1 MLSVY
6 TVCFFGHRQVDD
18 FQSAEQAVESF
29 IEVLLKEHEYV
40 EFLVGRDGEF
50 DHIVSSA
57 VLRCKNRMD
66 SANCSLIWI
75 IVKDIKADLSEAAQD
90 KLKEMIAET
99 VESKLQKEV
108 KKITKK
114 LTIKFIISGVALAG
128 VYLLIN
134 NSDKIVDLIT
144 KPKE

>member
-1 MLSVY
+1 M
-6 TVCFFGHRQVDD
+6 
-18 FQSAEQAVESF
+18 
-29 IEVLLKEHEYV
+29 
-40 EFLVGRDGEF
+40 
-50 DHIVSSA
+50 
-57 VLRCKNRMD
+57 
-66 SANCSLIWI
+66 
-75 IVKDIKADLSEAAQD
+75 IVKDIKADLNEAAQD
-90 KLKEMIAET
+90 KLKGMIAEA

>member
-1 MLSVY
+1 M
-6 TVCFFGHRQVDD
+6 
-18 FQSAEQAVESF
+18 
-29 IEVLLKEHEYV
+29 
-40 EFLVGRDGEF
+40 
-50 DHIVSSA
+50 
-57 VLRCKNRMD
+57 
-66 SANCSLIWI
+66 

-108 KKITKK
+108 KKITEK

-134 NSDKIVDLIT
+134 HSDKIVDWIT
-144 KPKE
+144 KSKE